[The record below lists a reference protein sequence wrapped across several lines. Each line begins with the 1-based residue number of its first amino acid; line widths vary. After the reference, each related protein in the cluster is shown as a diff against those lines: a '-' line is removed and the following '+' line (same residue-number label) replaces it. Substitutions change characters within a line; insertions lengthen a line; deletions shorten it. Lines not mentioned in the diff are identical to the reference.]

1 MSTKPVNH
9 KDHPVNN
16 RLVIPPPS
24 VELVEQAA
32 EIMEMVAT
40 LTENTCRLV
49 PRTQKPMDINF
60 KEKKDSIEATLKV
73 ILICLEKAETQEEID
88 KCEKIADRTNKV
100 YERFEKLEK
109 KNEEYVKWWEAKY
122 GGGEAG
128 KEAGGS
134 EAGGSQPGPSKSPE
148 VITL

>member
-1 MSTKPVNH
+1 MSTNPVNH

-24 VELVEQAA
+24 VELIEQAA
-32 EIMEMVAT
+32 EIMEM
-40 LTENTCRLV
+40 R
-49 PRTQKPMDINF
+49 PMDIDF
-60 KEKKDSIEATLKV
+60 KEKKDSIEKTLKV
-73 ILICLEKAETQEEID
+73 ILICLERAETQEEID

-122 GGGEAG
+122 GGGKAG
-128 KEAGGS
+128 ASGTEDGGS
-134 EAGGSQPGPSKSPE
+134 GASGSQPGPSKSPE